1 MRSLRFRASLLACAA
16 LILASSDL
24 RAQSGSNAVSK
35 DRAERGQRNI
45 ICRGGNIPAGWIL
58 VDDLRDPNSC
68 GGSNPA
74 VLNSYNVWAIEKYS
88 DRPVGTVIEVCASAP
103 TPPGW
108 VLVDVYRNK
117 DSCGHPPDLFTAN
130 VKRIRRAS

>member
-1 MRSLRFRASLLACAA
+1 M
-16 LILASSDL
+16 SSPL
-24 RAQSGSNAVSK
+24 YAQSGSSNAVSK
-35 DRAERGQRNI
+35 DRSDRGQRNI

-68 GGSNPA
+68 GGSNPT

-108 VLVDVYRNK
+108 VLVDVYRNR
-117 DSCGHPPDLFTAN
+117 DSCGHPAEPFTAN